1 MLDIT
6 NKDAVKT
13 AIESCIKED
22 ARAMND
28 ELVAGKYKIVGIDDP
43 QEWRNEK
50 ANSSG
55 KWLPVNLKGNNRE
68 CVVSIKTLCNAKGF
82 IFGTRDIRARAMML
96 IEKGIGKEIEL
107 EKVETVT
114 RTRRTDSEYGKAG
127 EQFDVKVHTF
137 KQKDWTK

>member
-1 MLDIT
+1 MLDVT

-22 ARAMND
+22 ARAMSD

-43 QEWRNEK
+43 QDWTNE
-50 ANSSG
+50 NSSG
-55 KWLPVNLKGNNRE
+55 KWLPVNLKGNNRD

-107 EKVETVT
+107 EKVESVT
-114 RTRRTDSEYGKAG
+114 RTRRRDTEYGKAG
-127 EQFDVKVHTF
+127 ETFETKVHTF